1 MTGVVPRD
9 VTVPFARRGVPV
21 TSHLQQDQ
29 QPARWS
35 PFAEAYEAAF
45 EPLTNAF
52 ADAALQSLGL
62 APGGLC
68 LDVCA
73 GTGGASLIAASRGA
87 RVIAIDAAEGMVA
100 RIRARARDGAVPV
113 WAAAMDAQTLALAD
127 GACDAALSV
136 FGIILC
142 PDPVCALQEMGR
154 VVRPGGP
161 LALVT
166 WTEPQNYELV
176 SRLIAAV
183 TAVRGAQAPPAEVPA
198 QLRFREEA
206 ALRALFETARLPLD
220 CIVRIEADLRAR
232 SAAWLAEHLAF
243 APGLAAMLDAQGPD
257 RGAVLAR
264 FADDLRRDQ
273 GDGPVSLGAVA
284 FLALG
289 RAQGS
294 SGTPGL

>member
-9 VTVPFARRGVPV
+9 VTVPFARRSVPV

-52 ADAALQSLGL
+52 ADAALKALDL

-68 LDVCA
+68 LDVGA
-73 GTGGASLIAASRGA
+73 GTGGAALMAASRGA

-100 RIRARARDGAVPV
+100 RIRARARDGAKPV
-113 WAAAMDAQTLALAD
+113 RAAAMDAQALALAD

-142 PDPVCALQEMGR
+142 PDPVRALREMGR

-161 LALVT
+161 LAVVT

-183 TAVRGAQAPPAEVPA
+183 TAVRGTQAPPAEGPA

-206 ALRALFETARLPLD
+206 TLRALFGAAEVPLD
-220 CIVRIEADLRAR
+220 RIVRIEADLRAR

-243 APGLAAMLDAQGPD
+243 APGLAAMLDAQGRD
-257 RGAVLAR
+257 REVVLAR
-264 FADDLRRDQ
+264 FAEDLRRDQ
-273 GDGPVSLGAVA
+273 GDGPVALRAVA

-289 RAQGS
+289 RAPDQNR
-294 SGTPGL
+294 TPGL

>member
-1 MTGVVPRD
+1 M
-9 VTVPFARRGVPV
+9 

-45 EPLTNAF
+45 EPFTNAF
-52 ADAALQSLGL
+52 ADAALQSLEL

-68 LDVCA
+68 VDVGA
-73 GTGGASLIAASRGA
+73 GTGGAALMAASRGA
-87 RVIAIDAAEGMVA
+87 RVIAIDAAEGMAA
-100 RIRARARDGAVPV
+100 RIRARVRDGALPV
-113 WAAAMDAQTLALAD
+113 WAVAMDAQALALAD

-142 PDPVCALQEMGR
+142 PDPVRALQEMGR

-161 LALVT
+161 LAVVT

-176 SRLIAAV
+176 RRLIAAV
-183 TAVRGAQAPPAEVPA
+183 TAVRGPQPPPAEGPA
-198 QLRFREEA
+198 QLRFREEE
-206 ALRALFETARLPLD
+206 ALRALFETVRVPLD
-220 CIVRIEADLRAR
+220 RIVRIEADLRAR
-232 SAAWLAEHLAF
+232 SAAWLVEHLAF

-257 RGAVLAR
+257 REAVLTR
-264 FADDLRRDQ
+264 FAEDLRRDQ
-273 GDGPVSLGAVA
+273 GDGPVALGAVA

-289 RAQGS
+289 RAPGG
-294 SGTPGL
+294 SGTPDL